1 MRHWFVVAALVIAG
15 CSKKSE
21 DKAAPATAAP
31 AAEAPAGG
39 ADPWKAEGA
48 KNKKAADDG
57 EMPADDGGE
66 AEPSAR
72 MPSDDGSEALSATAR
87 LCKRDQKCGCP
98 IPDCDNFIAKTG
110 LSEDIIECFV
120 KQPCDSLCAKNSGA
134 PGSAL
139 YKSCMEGKVP
149 AAGNT
154 GGGVDKP
161 CQRTADCPGQHE
173 CCGGYC
179 YEMGTSLW
187 ITACQM
193 PTGRF

>member
-1 MRHWFVVAALVIAG
+1 MRHWVVALAIVIAG
-15 CSKKSE
+15 CSKKKTE
-21 DKAAPATAAP
+21 DKAAPAATAP
-31 AAEAPAGG
+31 AEG
-39 ADPWKAEGA
+39 ADPWKAGDKSGEA
-48 KNKKAADDG
+48 KKDKADDDG
-57 EMPADDGGE
+57 EMPSDDGGE
-66 AEPSAR
+66 AEPAAK
-72 MPSDDGSEALSATAR
+72 MPSDDGGEALSATQR

-110 LSEDIIECFV
+110 LSDDIIECFV

-139 YKSCMEGKVP
+139 YKTCMAGKVP
-149 AAGNT
+149 TGDS
-154 GGGVDKP
+154 GGGGLNKP

-193 PTGRF
+193 PTGKF